1 VTVPGE
7 PNLYEI
13 PPGLSPTYR
22 PLPLPLQAAVWLA
35 SCVAVAALDALGGGG
50 PRKTLPSGWLAAL
63 VAAAAMPFSVS
74 RSIAPPSSLPPV
86 RSLALFAAKVAAVA
100 LAACAVAQDRFFAPS
115 RVPLGALLRE
125 GGRYHLPSRLSRF
138 DARTGAHYLEYRA
151 DGDGDDDGDPSD
163 PTGRRSHGAPTRG
176 PLRYRAL
183 YANHGFGA
191 SSLSFLPALPAMAE
205 RLRCRVA
212 LGHDAPGFGLTQR
225 RAAAAAAAA
234 APAPAL
240 GGSASAASR
249 GGEDAA
255 ERRRHLDRYTF
266 RGSAELGWELL
277 RPRLGPGGEE
287 AAAPTGSA
295 DGARRGDPPT
305 AVRGGG
311 GRDSGGEG
319 DSGLPVLL
327 LGHSMGAISTLHMAL
342 RVPPRVP
349 VDVVLVAPA
358 LGIRRGPGRA
368 AAAAT
373 ASRRSQRG
381 AASTAEIAGASNASV
396 PLAGGASPA
405 ASSLT
410 TRAGSAAPQSP
421 ARALVRPLVV
431 AGRAVRAAAGSAGR
445 AALRYALKRAVGR
458 PGFWKRGLRLAWGD
472 PASVTDADA
481 LRFQWPSVVEGW
493 EQGLLD
499 FAAAQ
504 RRRGGDRDHDDECD
518 DAELLERVLRRPRT
532 RVAVVLGTRDRVVPR
547 SRVRRFFAKYP
558 SVACLEMDGLGH
570 DPFEENV
577 AAFVALVDG
586 ALSAPGSGP
595 VA

>member
-1 VTVPGE
+1 VPGE

-22 PLPLPLQAAVWLA
+22 PLPLPVQAAVWLA

-50 PRKTLPSGWLAAL
+50 PRKTRPSGWLAAL
-63 VAAAAMPFSVS
+63 VAAAATPFSTVS

-86 RSLALFAAKVAAVA
+86 RSLVWLLAKVAAVA
-100 LAACAVAQDRFFAPS
+100 LAACALAQDRYFAPS

-151 DGDGDDDGDPSD
+151 DGDGGEDDGGPSGAA
-163 PTGRRSHGAPTRG
+163 GRRSRGPPTRG
-176 PLRYRAL
+176 SFRYRAL
-183 YANHGFGA
+183 HANHGFGA
-191 SSLSFLPALPAMAE
+191 SSLSFLPALPAMAD

-225 RAAAAAAAA
+225 RATE
-234 APAPAL
+234 PAP
-240 GGSASAASR
+240 GDSSSAASR

-277 RPRLGPGGEE
+277 RPRLVSNGGANTGEI
-287 AAAPTGSA
+287 GSA

-311 GRDSGGEG
+311 GRDSGDED

-368 AAAAT
+368 AAT
-373 ASRRSQRG
+373 SRRRQRG
-381 AASTAEIAGASNASV
+381 AASIAEIAAASNASV

-405 ASSLT
+405 ASSFEI
-410 TRAGSAAPQSP
+410 RAGAAARQSL
-421 ARALVRPLVV
+421 ARALVRPLFV
-431 AGRAVRAAAGSAGR
+431 AGRAVRGAAGSAVR

-472 PASVTDADA
+472 PARVSDADA

-504 RRRGGDRDHDDECD
+504 RRRGGELDGDHEDEYDDV
-518 DAELLERVLRRPRT
+518 ELLERVLRRPRT

-547 SRVRRFFAKYP
+547 SRVRQFFAKYP